1 MAFITGDGSWYYVDT
16 NGQRHM
22 ITLKS
27 DMGYWAREGEITWTS
42 PSQNSESKKLAEYD
56 VIDQQDD
63 EERNAQ

>member
-1 MAFITGDGSWYYVDT
+1 MAFITGDGCWYYVDT

-22 ITLKS
+22 ITVTGDWGHWESFWK
-27 DMGYWAREGEITWTS
+27 
-42 PSQNSESKKLAEYD
+42 PPPQNSESKKLAEYD

>member
-1 MAFITGDGSWYYVDT
+1 MAFIMGDGCWYYVDT

-22 ITLKS
+22 ITVGHWS
-27 DMGYWAREGEITWTS
+27 EGGDHPWKL
-42 PSQNSESKKLAEYD
+42 PSQSSESKKLAEYD